1 MWLQQRLKGLPGL
14 LSSSWA
20 RRLLALLA
28 FLLAASWYLGGAW
41 PGLLLRLRPGGASR
55 GAAGLCLQAET
66 RAWRKGE
73 ARLLG
78 EGPGQGPPGLVGNG
92 HLLLDAQAN
101 RLWVAPT
108 GGPAWPT
115 DYGPLA
121 QLRGP
126 AGAESEAAA
135 SALLPKEGTWRK
147 VRCIQHGIS
156 AGSCVTIR
164 EELLAHRGRPH
175 LYLQRLSV
183 DNPTDRLVA
192 LEVTGPAAS
201 SSSSSSSFS
210 GRSFATSLEKA
221 GDRQFYLSS
230 GRALQPA
237 GEKLVLVVVAAKK
250 LVSRVQVAP
259 KSHFEET
266 LVSVVLSSEPIEAAQ
281 LDETFGRLREAAK
294 REMMEVLPLR
304 TEELVQEHRRA
315 WDELFI
321 SGARTGQPAWSPPA
335 AGHRALPALD
345 MDGAVGCGVL
355 RNVPFGACYQLGGTK
370 MGVSKL
376 DRYPPA

>member
-41 PGLLLRLRPGGASR
+41 PGLLLRLRPGGASG

-78 EGPGQGPPGLVGNG
+78 EGPGQSPPGLVGNG

-101 RLWVAPT
+101 RLWVAPK

-126 AGAESEAAA
+126 AGAENEASS

-147 VRCIQHGIS
+147 VRCIQSGIS
-156 AGSCVTIR
+156 AGSCVTVR

-192 LEVTGPAAS
+192 LEVTGPASSS

-221 GDRQFYLSS
+221 GDRQFFLSS

-259 KSHFEET
+259 KSRFEET

-321 SGARTGQPAWSPPA
+321 SGAGTHDTGLESA
-335 AGHRALPALD
+335 
-345 MDGAVGCGVL
+345 
-355 RNVPFGACYQLGGTK
+355 N
-370 MGVSKL
+370 
-376 DRYPPA
+376 DRP

>member
-20 RRLLALLA
+20 RRLLALLV

-41 PGLLLRLRPGGASR
+41 PRLLLRLRPGGASG

-66 RAWRKGE
+66 RAWRKGGE

-101 RLWVAPT
+101 RLWVAPM
-108 GGPAWPT
+108 GAPGPAWPT
-115 DYGPLA
+115 DYSPFA

-126 AGAESEAAA
+126 AGAESEAWA
-135 SALLPKEGTWRK
+135 SALLPKEGALRR
-147 VRCIQHGIS
+147 VRCVQPGGPGG
-156 AGSCVTIR
+156 ACVTIR
-164 EELLAHRGRPH
+164 EELLAHRGLPH
-175 LYLQRLSV
+175 LYLQRLVV

-192 LEVTGPAAS
+192 LEVTGPGS
-201 SSSSSSSFS
+201 SSSSSSSS
-210 GRSFATSLEKA
+210 GRAFATSLEKTS
-221 GDRQFYLSS
+221 DRQFFLSS

-259 KSHFEET
+259 KSRFEET
-266 LVSVVLSSEPIEAAQ
+266 LLSVVLSSEPIEAAQ

-294 REMMEVLPLR
+294 RELMEVLPLR
-304 TEELVQEHRRA
+304 TEELIQEHRRA

-321 SGARTGQPAWSPPA
+321 SATPS
-335 AGHRALPALD
+335 
-345 MDGAVGCGVL
+345 
-355 RNVPFGACYQLGGTK
+355 T
-370 MGVSKL
+370 
-376 DRYPPA
+376 